1 MKKQWGIAIHG
12 GAENKSRNELSDSKQ
27 AAYEQGL
34 ENALMAGWHILNDGG
49 SAVDA
54 VEAAVRSME
63 NNPLFNAGR
72 GGSLSK
78 DGSNEF
84 DACIMDGK
92 TMKAGATAGVMRVKH
107 PITLAKTI
115 LQKSEH
121 VLLTGDGAELFAR
134 ENGLEMKPDEYFKTE
149 QKEKELQEAQKEES
163 TYGKDTVGAV
173 ALDQKGNLAAATS
186 TGGLVNQYK
195 GRVGDTP
202 IIGSGTYANNEVC
215 AVSCTGDGEGIMRA
229 NTAHEVYAL
238 MKYKG
243 LDLKEASQEALTLY
257 KDRIEGD
264 RNFIAMDKNGNVE
277 FTFET
282 SLMFR
287 ACKTQDEPTYLG
299 IWPEDTAD
307 WEKED

>member
-1 MKKQWGIAIHG
+1 MENKWVIAIHG
-12 GAENKSRNELSDSKQ
+12 GAENQSPDDLSESRQ

-34 ENALMAGWHILNDGG
+34 ENALMAGWHILNEGG

-54 VEAAVRSME
+54 VEAAVKSME
-63 NNPLFNAGR
+63 NNPLFNAGK

-78 DGSNEF
+78 DESNEF

-92 TMKAGATAGVMRVKH
+92 TMQAGAVAGVKRVKN
-107 PITLAKTI
+107 PISLAKTI
-115 LQKSEH
+115 MQQSKH
-121 VLLTGDGAELFAR
+121 VLLCGSGAEDFAH
-134 ENGLEMKPDEYFKTE
+134 EQELEFKADAYFKTPE
-149 QKEKELQEAQKEES
+149 KEKALKEAKKEEA

-173 ALDQKGNLAAATS
+173 ALDQQGNLAAATS
-186 TGGLVNQYK
+186 TGGLVNQYQ

-202 IIGSGTYANNEVC
+202 IIGAGTYANNDVC

-243 LDLKEASQEALTLY
+243 LSLKEASQEALHLY

-264 RNFIAMDKNGNVE
+264 RNFIALDSQGNVE

-287 ACKTQDEPTYLG
+287 ACKRATEPVYVA
-299 IWPEDTAD
+299 IWPDEQVI
-307 WEKED
+307 WEKE